1 MRNRLVARRNA
12 QSAIRIVRL
21 RPCTPPGGAHGHAP
35 HPILIRGAVWQETA
49 ASRASSSAWRTR
61 CSSGRRSA
69 PRGTRGAAR
78 SHHATVLCRMPHATW
93 HAGCSTPGGT
103 HSARAFQSSFV
114 SHANANRD
122 PVPPSSAAALCARW
136 RRRHAHL
143 LILAREPSCR
153 RAERCPMRQ
162 RDGQG
167 RASDVCVCV
176 VARRTLP
183 WLEADEDGRLH
194 PRHLSDKPG
203 LIWPVFW

>member
-21 RPCTPPGGAHGHAP
+21 RPCTTPGGSPRPCAAP
-35 HPILIRGAVWQETA
+35 HLDSRCGLAGDRRVSRFELGLANTLFERPPQRAHAARG
-49 ASRASSSAWRTR
+49 
-61 CSSGRRSA
+61 
-69 PRGTRGAAR
+69 GAAR
-78 SHHATVLCRMPHATW
+78 SRHATVLCRLPRATW

-114 SHANANRD
+114 SHTNANRD

-167 RASDVCVCV
+167 RPGFRCVCVCGCTPHS
-176 VARRTLP
+176 AMAGGGRRRPAPPSPSL
-183 WLEADEDGRLH
+183 G
-194 PRHLSDKPG
+194 
-203 LIWPVFW
+203 